1 MSNTSGVH
9 DEAQQQCPACKGWL
23 PAEAV
28 FCANPHCG
36 KALGEFRY
44 VAEEL
49 AARTTAI
56 HRLADRI
63 NRWSGHP
70 NFVTLHAM
78 WFFAWIVINS
88 GLIAAFGVFDRYPY
102 GLLGI
107 VLSIEAILLTGLL
120 LISNNRQSEHAR
132 QRAELDYEVTVQT
145 YRKICALEREVA
157 AIKRHI
163 DSQGAGAAT

>member
-1 MSNTSGVH
+1 MSSEKGTP
-9 DEAQQQCPACKGWL
+9 EAATLRCPACSGEV
-23 PAEAV
+23 AEDAV
-28 FCANPHCG
+28 FCANPGCG

-56 HRLADRI
+56 QRFADRV
-63 NRWSGHP
+63 NQWSGQP
-70 NFVTLHAM
+70 NFVTVHAM
-78 WFFAWIVINS
+78 WFIAWILINS
-88 GLIAAFGVFDRYPY
+88 GLIAMFGVFDRYPY

-107 VLSIEAILLTGLL
+107 ILSIEAILLTGLL
-120 LISNNRQSEHAR
+120 LISNNRQNEHAR
-132 QRAELDYEVTVQT
+132 QRAELDYEVTVRT

-163 DSQGAGAAT
+163 DAQGTGTT